1 MAKTRVMGF
10 LSFTT
15 DDFLLLS
22 CKPYILVQLFTLLW
36 GKCNGLGN
44 HLFLHGNNRCTVDDN
59 DENNPIQ
66 KTIFFSGFENSLFLC
81 IIFIGIVSF
90 NASFFY
96 VTYHKSSIIKTLP
109 DNSHVSPS
117 PFFQARKVTKHH
129 PSFLIPHNQ
138 INKTVWIFWNV
149 ITPVTLLVD
158 SFRVVYSHAESLNL
172 CLIFGC
178 MTSKFMCLNSS
189 TLHSSSLWR
198 IIDTLF

>member
-1 MAKTRVMGF
+1 MAF

-15 DDFLLLS
+15 DDFLPLS
-22 CKPYILVQLFTLLW
+22 CKPYILVQLFTLHW

-44 HLFLHGNNRCTVDDN
+44 HLFLHGNNKCTVDDN

-66 KTIFFSGFENSLFLC
+66 KNNFLFQDLRTL
-81 IIFIGIVSF
+81 SF
-90 NASFFY
+90 CVNASFFY

-109 DNSHVSPS
+109 NNCHISPS

-129 PSFLIPHNQ
+129 PSLLIPHNQ

-178 MTSKFMCLNSS
+178 MTSKFTCLNFF

>member
-1 MAKTRVMGF
+1 MAKTRLMGF
-10 LSFTT
+10 RSLTT

-22 CKPYILVQLFTLLW
+22 WKPYILVQLFTLLW

-59 DENNPIQ
+59 NYENNPIH
-66 KTIFFSGFENSLFLC
+66 KNNFFFQYLRTL
-81 IIFIGIVSF
+81 SF
-90 NASFFY
+90 FVLYLLVLLVLMHLFY

-109 DNSHVSPS
+109 HSSHIS

-158 SFRVVYSHAESLNL
+158 SFSVVYSHAESLNL

-178 MTSKFMCLNSS
+178 MTSKFMCLNFS

-198 IIDTLF
+198 IIDTLC